1 MVYTPKM
8 ATIDENTHFKPG
20 ISSGPAD
27 QIRISNELPDG
38 LTVLQ
43 FVHYLK
49 VTDDHVDEAE
59 IVGDIQM
66 NRNDLRSLSKL
77 LQDRIG

>member
-1 MVYTPKM
+1 M
-8 ATIDENTHFKPG
+8 ATIDEDTHFKPG
-20 ISSGPAD
+20 LFSGPAN
-27 QIRISNELPDG
+27 QIRLSEESPDG
-38 LTVLQ
+38 TITLQ

-66 NRNDLRSLSKL
+66 TDHDLRALSKL
-77 LQDRIG
+77 LLERIRGEH